1 MTTAKTT
8 AKTSKKTTKPAPAK
22 RSTKAAV
29 KTAVVVAEV
38 TPQVLGSELKKKELI
53 DLVVEKS
60 AIAKKDAK
68 PVIEAML
75 AVLGGAIAEGREMN
89 LQPLGKV
96 KYNRVKESENAR
108 IVILKLRQNKA
119 AAVGAVGAV
128 AAKDTGTGR
137 ASKIE

>member
-1 MTTAKTT
+1 M
-8 AKTSKKTTKPAPAK
+8 
-22 RSTKAAV
+22 
-29 KTAVVVAEV
+29 VAEV
-38 TPQVLGSELKKKELI
+38 TPLVLGPELKKKELI

-75 AVLGGAIAEGREMN
+75 AVLGETIAKGREMN

-96 KYNRVKESENAR
+96 KYNRIKESENAR

-119 AAVGAVGAV
+119 AALATKDTDAGTGTDT
-128 AAKDTGTGR
+128 DTGTG
-137 ASKIE
+137 E

>member
-22 RSTKAAV
+22 RSPKAPVKKAA
-29 KTAVVVAEV
+29 VVAEV
-38 TPQVLGSELKKKELI
+38 TPQVLGAELKKKELI

-60 AIAKKDAK
+60 AIAKKYAK

-75 AVLGGAIAEGREMN
+75 VVLGETIAEGREMN

-119 AAVGAVGAV
+119 AALG
-128 AAKDTGTGR
+128 AKDTDAGPG
-137 ASKIE
+137 E